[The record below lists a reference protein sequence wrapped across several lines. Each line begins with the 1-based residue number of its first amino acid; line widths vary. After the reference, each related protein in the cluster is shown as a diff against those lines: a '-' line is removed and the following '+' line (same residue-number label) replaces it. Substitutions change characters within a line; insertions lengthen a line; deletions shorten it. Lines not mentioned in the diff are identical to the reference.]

1 MTKHVIHLLLSILLL
16 SAQLLTLAHG
26 LEHLGQGDQGDSDEV
41 CELCMAAS
49 SIEHQAAS
57 AVRPILVPDS
67 YPQALPTESF
77 STRRHRSAFFPR
89 GPPLIAH
96 A

>member
-1 MTKHVIHLLLSILLL
+1 
-16 SAQLLTLAHG
+16 
-26 LEHLGQGDQGDSDEV
+26 
-41 CELCMAAS
+41 MAAS